1 MTDALLIIDM
11 QREMQR
17 RIDAGMD
24 CVNPDAP
31 DLIAAL
37 ARAYRDHGLPVL
49 HVRHASDDPSAAL
62 HPDAPG
68 YPPMPCAEEGEGE
81 AVFVKSTSSA
91 FASTVLDAH
100 LRQTGIRS
108 LAVVG
113 AVAGFCVNS
122 TVRAGSDLGYDMTV
136 VRDAIIGFGLPG
148 ANLSARTIFDVT
160 LAHLEAD
167 FARVVDSGDLTH
179 ALFAGLART

>member
-1 MTDALLIIDM
+1 MTQALLIIDM

-17 RIDAGMD
+17 RIDAGLD

-31 DLIAAL
+31 GRISAL
-37 ARAYRDHGLPVL
+37 ARAYRDQGLPVL

-68 YPPMPCAEEGEGE
+68 FPPMPCAADDTGE
-81 AVFVKSTSSA
+81 AVFLKTTSSA
-91 FASTVLDAH
+91 FASTALDAH
-100 LRQTGIRS
+100 LRQAGIRS
-108 LAVVG
+108 FAVVG

-136 VRDAIIGFGLPG
+136 VRDAVIGFGLPV

-167 FARVVDSGDLTH
+167 FARVVDGVDLTRT
-179 ALFAGLART
+179 LSAGSKDG